1 LKIFLFPFS
10 SSILINKFEFNCSLC
25 KYLLEQFS
33 QLHQSK
39 SIDQAQGWS
48 ATLSF
53 LLDSLENLQDAQ
65 VFTF

>member
-1 LKIFLFPFS
+1 
-10 SSILINKFEFNCSLC
+10 
-25 KYLLEQFS
+25 LEQFS